1 MFWRFK
7 FFEYHNVIF
16 LWIVW
21 TTSFYVV
28 IKRNHEVINWSKHMF
43 THYARQVISGWNWKR
58 ENDVVLN
65 TLNHRMNVS
74 IRTICFCVW
83 FKRINSSCEVV
94 RINYKVTQKENIYFL
109 YLLFIF
115 FFFRVKCIVLFSIV
129 ITVAH
134 YFIFHYSMYLNSA
147 NTQIC
152 KNGISIPAVY
162 KIWSM
167 HINILNVIPYK
178 PISFKS

>member
-1 MFWRFK
+1 
-7 FFEYHNVIF
+7 
-16 LWIVW
+16 
-21 TTSFYVV
+21 
-28 IKRNHEVINWSKHMF
+28 MF
-43 THYARQVISGWNWKR
+43 TLNARQVISGWNWKR

-115 FFFRVKCIVLFSIV
+115 FFFRVKCIVLFIFCNHCCTLFYISLQYVSQQREHPNLQKRHFHSCCVQDMKYAYKYIKRDTVQANFIWIIV
-129 ITVAH
+129 C
-134 YFIFHYSMYLNSA
+134 FM
-147 NTQIC
+147 
-152 KNGISIPAVY
+152 
-162 KIWSM
+162 
-167 HINILNVIPYK
+167 
-178 PISFKS
+178 